1 MKGLSVLQPI
11 KSKVILEL
19 LDKDLTTES
28 GIILKSDVTQVNK
41 GLVLATGPDVT
52 DVVVGETVLPNW
64 NLAKKTKFEG
74 EDFYI
79 IDQDDIVG
87 VYDNADDL

>member
-87 VYDNADDL
+87 VYDNADEL

>member
-1 MKGLSVLQPI
+1 VLQPI